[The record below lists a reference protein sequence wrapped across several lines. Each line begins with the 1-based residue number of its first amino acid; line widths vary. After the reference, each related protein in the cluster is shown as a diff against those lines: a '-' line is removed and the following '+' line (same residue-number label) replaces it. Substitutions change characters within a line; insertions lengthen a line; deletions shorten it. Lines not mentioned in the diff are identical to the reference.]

1 MLIHI
6 QDDIVRLQHSGLLD
20 RLLKDKTTKNNIMWA
35 TDAYAHYGHEY
46 ERNEEIRP
54 HLITGE
60 NVDIIKTRARKE
72 FEQQNQRT
80 RKRAEVF
87 TPMWICRM
95 MNDKLDEE
103 WFGYPDVFFKADKP
117 TEEVRFFEKKRTWQ
131 DYVDSRRLEITCG
144 EAPYLMSRY
153 DVATGEIVPLEKRC
167 GIFDRKLRIVSE
179 NASTEGEWFK
189 WAIRAVQ
196 ATYGY
201 EFQGDN
207 VLIARINILCT
218 FEDYLVERWN
228 RKLTRQETEKII
240 NIITWNIWQMD
251 GLTYTIPFREAE
263 PDFVQLSLFNDFEV
277 DLTKASQPLSR
288 VYDWRRDNSGTFEGI
303 KKGEN
308 RMKFDF
314 IIGNPPYQEE
324 QEGKNKTYAPPIY
337 NLFLEN
343 SYMVADRVEMIHPAR
358 FLFNA
363 GSTPKAWNKK
373 MLNDPHLKV
382 LMYKEDASE
391 IFTNTEIKGGIAVT
405 YYDSNKNFGAIE
417 VFLKYAEMNNVL
429 KKIIRNDN
437 FIGMDSIVVSRTVY
451 RLTNKFHEDFPNA
464 HYHEDNEGNNI
475 GQLSKGHDQDMST
488 NIFERIPQV
497 FYDNC
502 PQDGQEYIRI
512 LGRVGNG
519 RGYKWIRKDYVNNPK
534 PLFAWSIELPKA
546 NNTGRFG
553 ETLSQPIILP
563 SGTGSTE
570 TFLSVGFFET
580 QVESENCLKYIS
592 TKFARALLGVL
603 KTTQDLTPDK
613 WKYVPLQDFT
623 SNSDIDWSKSVA
635 EIDRQLYAKYG
646 LDETEIGF
654 IESHVKEME

>member
-6 QDDIVRLQHSGLLD
+6 QDDIVRLQHRGLLD

-87 TPMWICRM
+87 TPMWICQM

-103 WFGYPDVFFKADKP
+103 WFGYPDVFFKDKEP
-117 TEEVRFFEKKRTWQ
+117 TAEVRFFEKKRTWQ

-167 GIFDRKLRIVSE
+167 GIFDRKLRVVSE
-179 NASTEGEWFK
+179 NASTEDEWFK

-277 DLTKASQPLSR
+277 NLTKAAQPLSK

-314 IIGNPPYQEE
+314 IIGNPPYQ
-324 QEGKNKTYAPPIY
+324 
-337 NLFLEN
+337 
-343 SYMVADRVEMIHPAR
+343 
-358 FLFNA
+358 
-363 GSTPKAWNKK
+363 
-373 MLNDPHLKV
+373 
-382 LMYKEDASE
+382 
-391 IFTNTEIKGGIAVT
+391 
-405 YYDSNKNFGAIE
+405 
-417 VFLKYAEMNNVL
+417 
-429 KKIIRNDN
+429 
-437 FIGMDSIVVSRTVY
+437 
-451 RLTNKFHEDFPNA
+451 
-464 HYHEDNEGNNI
+464 
-475 GQLSKGHDQDMST
+475 
-488 NIFERIPQV
+488 
-497 FYDNC
+497 
-502 PQDGQEYIRI
+502 
-512 LGRVGNG
+512 
-519 RGYKWIRKDYVNNPK
+519 
-534 PLFAWSIELPKA
+534 
-546 NNTGRFG
+546 
-553 ETLSQPIILP
+553 
-563 SGTGSTE
+563 
-570 TFLSVGFFET
+570 
-580 QVESENCLKYIS
+580 
-592 TKFARALLGVL
+592 
-603 KTTQDLTPDK
+603 
-613 WKYVPLQDFT
+613 
-623 SNSDIDWSKSVA
+623 
-635 EIDRQLYAKYG
+635 
-646 LDETEIGF
+646 
-654 IESHVKEME
+654 